1 MTEKLFE
8 NDSFLLKG
16 KCTVTSC
23 KAVDGGFAVITDKTL
38 FSPKAAVSPETEDGW
53 AKAGCLTHGLTSRG
67 K

>member
-38 FSPKAAVSPETEDGW
+38 FSPKAAAQPGDRRT
-53 AKAGCLTHGLTSRG
+53 AGQKQGA
-67 K
+67 

>member
-38 FSPKAAVSPETEDGW
+38 FFPEGGGQPGD
-53 AKAGCLTHGLTSRG
+53 RG
-67 K
+67 TF